1 MKVGTSRTVL
11 IVLAVVFLGG
21 MLILALSG
29 DESARRELPAQVV
42 AWGTLGALVFA
53 VYWFRVRPRR
63 ELHQDEAR
71 RLRLQSAPGD
81 PLRFFDR
88 GFALLAHVGGGKD
101 IENTSWGTWRG
112 MDVVVI
118 DYWFAPSSADDTQSE
133 TRAYTCAATT
143 VPAEWPNLSIVPG
156 GLGAALVGAV
166 HRDIEFEVESFN
178 RAFEVRSTDR
188 RFAHA
193 LIDARMI
200 GWLEGLQP
208 DTGFELLGGT
218 LLCRTPRPP
227 DRDLTWALETM
238 AEFLGR
244 VPPVIRS
251 LFGPEG

>member
-1 MKVGTSRTVL
+1 VKVGTSR
-11 IVLAVVFLGG
+11 IVLLVLGAVFLGG
-21 MLILALSG
+21 MLVLALAG
-29 DESARRELPAQVV
+29 DASARRELPAQVA
-42 AWGTLGALVFA
+42 AWATVGGAVFA
-53 VYWFRVRPRR
+53 AYWFRVRPRR
-63 ELHQDEAR
+63 ELHREEAR
-71 RLRLQSAPGD
+71 SLRLHSAAGD
-81 PLRFFDR
+81 PLHFFDR

-118 DYWFAPSSADDTQSE
+118 DYWFASTHADSPSE

-143 VPAEWPNLSIVPG
+143 VPAGWPDLSIVPA

-178 RAFEVRSTDR
+178 RAFEVRSSDR

-200 GWLEGLQP
+200 AWLQGLPP

-218 LLCRTPRPP
+218 LLCRTPRVP

-238 AEFLGR
+238 AEFQGR
-244 VPPVIRS
+244 VPPVVRS
-251 LFGPEG
+251 LFGPTV

>member
-1 MKVGTSRTVL
+1 MKVGTSR
-11 IVLAVVFLGG
+11 IVLFVIGAVFLGG
-21 MLILALSG
+21 MLLLAVSG
-29 DESARRELPAQVV
+29 NESARRELPAQVV
-42 AWGTLGALVFA
+42 AWGTVAAVVFA
-53 VYWFRVRPRR
+53 GYWFRVRPRR

-71 RLRLQSAPGD
+71 SLRLRSAPGD
-81 PLRFFDR
+81 PLHFFDR
-88 GFALLAHVGGGKD
+88 GFALLAHVGGGRD
-101 IENTSWGTWRG
+101 IDNTSWGTWRG

-118 DYWFAPSSADDTQSE
+118 DYWFAPSGADSPSE

-156 GLGAALVGAV
+156 GLGAALVGSV

-193 LIDARMI
+193 LIDGRMI
-200 GWLEGLQP
+200 AWLEGLPP

-218 LLCRTPRPP
+218 LLCRTPRVP

-251 LFGPEG
+251 LFGPVG